1 MLSSIR
7 NIAILVLALFLAA
20 CAPNSQSEQ
29 PTTMQ
34 QYFDFSSQ
42 VESIVQQGPDSGCKN
57 TFPSVTFDANTTNAP
72 KWDSSVNPTLVS
84 FDIYPEIAVAMDN
97 RNFTVTFGNFPQFF
111 YIAETVKTAGDNT
124 YVTKEFTDTTLYP
137 VIVGKALSATNN
149 AYGYTATWKIEIN
162 EKGSHYEP
170 ISCLPIYE

>member
-1 MLSSIR
+1 MKSRLQI
-7 NIAILVLALFLAA
+7 IFLTLALTLVA
-20 CAPNSQSEQ
+20 CAPKTLAATTPKTTQS
-29 PTTMQ
+29 
-34 QYFDFSSQ
+34 FDFTPI
-42 VESIVQQGPDSGCKN
+42 VDSIKLYGPDSGCIK
-57 TFPSVTFDANTTNAP
+57 TFPQVNFGSTTTNAP

-111 YIAETVKTAGDNT
+111 YIAETVKTAGNNT